1 MEQLATSKISAHFW
15 SGIFACKISFPSGV
29 YKVSGGVGCVSDDTK
44 VLEAKTLPADTTDR
58 Y

>member
-15 SGIFACKISFPSGV
+15 SAMFTCKIPFPCGV
-29 YKVSGGVGCVSDDTK
+29 YKVSGGVGCVPDDTK
-44 VLEAKTLPADTTDR
+44 VLEAKTLPADITDH